1 MGNALGSC
9 VVFSQS
15 MCEKKPQNKGGAG
28 MILHM
33 HGKHM
38 KTPKSEFNARKG
50 SAFNPNLAA
59 GLEQPC
65 KEDGYRAPVF
75 LEGGGA
81 TGGGPFRQRLSKFVE
96 DFGPAFEQL

>member
-15 MCEKKPQNKGGAG
+15 MCEKKPQNNGGAG

-38 KTPKSEFNARKG
+38 KTPKSDFNARKG
-50 SAFNPNLAA
+50 SASNPNLLK
-59 GLEQPC
+59 GRN
-65 KEDGYRAPVF
+65 KSK
-75 LEGGGA
+75 GA
-81 TGGGPFRQRLSKFVE
+81 VYKSKVNFNKV
-96 DFGPAFEQL
+96 GM